1 MPTHHRRLTHIR
13 PAVLVLSALLLPTLA
28 AATCQDVD
36 PVGILPADET
46 CPSWIRDG
54 ETLTAYTETELFE
67 LVNGGAGLYLSYGWV
82 ATAIQNYLGEV
93 EGQPVYATISLFNQG
108 TLENAQALF
117 EDPESGTGEMID
129 GWGGSG
135 LARIQV
141 GFGLTQLDF
150 QEECFFARVVVLSDD
165 DGGVGAAYCL
175 SLAIVDLL
183 QGAVPAPSPT
193 WGRMKALYR

>member
-1 MPTHHRRLTHIR
+1 MPTHLRRPTQFQYVFLI
-13 PAVLVLSALLLPTLA
+13 LSALLLPTLA

-36 PVGILPADET
+36 PVEILPADEA
-46 CPSWIRDG
+46 CPSWLRDG
-54 ETLTAYTETELFE
+54 ETMTAYTETELFE
-67 LVNGGAGLYLSYGWV
+67 LINGGAGLYLGYGWV
-82 ATAIQNYLGEV
+82 ATAIQNYIGEI
-93 EGQPVYATISLFNQG
+93 EDPPVYATISLFNQG

-117 EDPESGTGEMID
+117 EDPDSGTGEMID

-150 QEECFFARVVVLSDD
+150 QEECFFARVVVLSDED
-165 DGGVGAAYCL
+165 DGVAAAYCL
-175 SLAIVDLL
+175 SLAIIDLL
-183 QGAVPAPSPT
+183 QGVVPTQSPT